1 MPSSWTEGASSDYL
15 DTVSLLQEE
24 ISRLEDELR
33 HRDEAVH
40 EPPQEPEADHAGQ
53 AADSRI
59 GELTTLLAE
68 RDETIQLLC
77 DQLVAIEEASSAR
90 AAEWEQMDRWV
101 RALEDKIDREA
112 TPPPDQGEGL
122 RQVDALREQL
132 EGRERAW
139 EAESTRLGREIVALR
154 SRLAEAPSLA
164 GDQARA
170 ALESEN
176 HRLRDE
182 CRRLAGFEEEA
193 AEATA
198 LREQRRGLQEQ
209 LQEARHALDLAN
221 DELRRERF
229 EYEAELV
236 TLRAS
241 LASAKA
247 SRPAEP
253 SVDERIHALR
263 LHLREV
269 HEVEE
274 RERAERQIFHRL
286 SRLWRRPASQ

>member
-1 MPSSWTEGASSDYL
+1 MPSTWTEGTGSDYL

-33 HRDEAVH
+33 RREEAV
-40 EPPQEPEADHAGQ
+40 PEAREEPQAGP
-53 AADSRI
+53 AGEVAEARI
-59 GELTTLLAE
+59 GELTDLLAE
-68 RDETIQLLC
+68 RDETIGLLC
-77 DQLVAIEEASSAR
+77 DQLAALEEAGAAR
-90 AAEWEQMDRWV
+90 SAEWEQMDRWV
-101 RALEDKIDREA
+101 RELEEKIDREA
-112 TPPPDQGEGL
+112 TPSQDPDEGF
-122 RQVDALREQL
+122 RQANALRERL

-139 EAESTRLGREIVALR
+139 EAESARLEQEIAGLR

-164 GDQARA
+164 GDHARA

-182 CRRLAGFEEEA
+182 CRRLAGFEAAA

-198 LREQRRGLQEQ
+198 LRERWQELQEQ
-209 LQEARHALDLAN
+209 LEQARYALLLAN

-229 EYEAELV
+229 ECEAELV

-253 SVDERIHALR
+253 AVDERIMALR
-263 LHLREV
+263 HHLREV
-269 HEVEE
+269 HEREE
-274 RERAERQIFHRL
+274 QERAERQIYKRL
-286 SRLWRRPASQ
+286 SRLWRRPASR